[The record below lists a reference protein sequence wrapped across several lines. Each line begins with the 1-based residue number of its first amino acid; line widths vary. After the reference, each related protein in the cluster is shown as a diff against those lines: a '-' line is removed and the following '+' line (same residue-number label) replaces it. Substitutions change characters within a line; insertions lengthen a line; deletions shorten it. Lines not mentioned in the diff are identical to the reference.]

1 MKRAA
6 ALLAACFAL
15 SHAGQSST
23 PRVGR
28 PGIEA
33 MERSFNR
40 QLSAL
45 WTQDPF
51 VLLGTTRGIY
61 LEGYG
66 AVFTSEV
73 DLAPGPTLNPF
84 HQAMNKENIAE
95 RRKRMLER
103 LPKLKLAMA
112 TMLGGAASSLDT
124 VPANERLVL
133 GVTLTQY
140 PWEDRTGIPSQVVVS
155 GVKSRLLDA
164 QRAGSLQPAIEERE
178 F

>member
-6 ALLAACFAL
+6 AILAAFVAL
-15 SHAGQSST
+15 SQGGQTPT

-28 PGIEA
+28 ASIEA

-40 QLSAL
+40 QLSGL
-45 WTQDPF
+45 WAQDPF

-66 AVFTSEV
+66 AVFTAEV
-73 DLAPGPTLNPF
+73 DLAPGPNLNPF

-124 VPANERLVL
+124 VPGGERLVL

-140 PWEDRTGIPSQVVVS
+140 PWEDRAGIPSQVVLS
-155 GVKSRLLDA
+155 GVRSRLLEA
-164 QRAGSLQPAIEERE
+164 QRAGALQPAIEVRE

>member
-6 ALLAACFAL
+6 ALLAACIAL
-15 SHAGQSST
+15 CQGGQSST
-23 PRVGR
+23 PHVGR
-28 PGIEA
+28 AAIDA

-66 AVFTSEV
+66 AVFTAEV

-84 HQAMNKENIAE
+84 HQSMNKENIAD

-124 VPANERLVL
+124 IPGGERIVL

-140 PWEDRTGIPSQVVVS
+140 PWEDRTGIPSQVVLS
-155 GVKSRLLDA
+155 GVRSRLLEA
-164 QRAGSLQPAIEERE
+164 QRAGVLQPAIEERE

>member
-1 MKRAA
+1 MKRAV
-6 ALLAACFAL
+6 ALLVACFAF

-28 PGIEA
+28 AAIDA
-33 MERSFNR
+33 MERSFSR

-45 WTQDPF
+45 WSQDPF

-66 AVFTSEV
+66 AVFTAEV

-140 PWEDRTGIPSQVVVS
+140 PWEDRAGIPSQVVLS